1 MASVNQIQAEIESQ
15 ARDIKSKWVVPICFV
30 IAMIDGYDTIMPSFT
45 APLIAKS
52 YSLGMHDIGN
62 LFAIGYVGAMVG
74 TIVAGQLSDRVGRR
88 PVMALFLTI
97 CAAATL
103 ACAAAPAFGWLLVL
117 RFITGLGLGGAL
129 PSLFS
134 LTAEHSPPA
143 RRSAMVVTM
152 YVGYPV
158 GAVVGGLI
166 TSFLLPF
173 GWESIFIG
181 GGVAALLMVP
191 LALMV
196 PETLRVRPAVATAR
210 PSNATTALSRVGAQF
225 AQGRLGAALMLW
237 VGLFCM
243 LLMTYLLV
251 SWTPT
256 MAVKSGLPL
265 KIAALSGV
273 VLSLGGVIGALAI
286 GPTVNRRGPFVP
298 AAIMIGVAAVMIVI
312 LGQSFGSV
320 PLLMIVLFLVGFTGM
335 GGQLICPAMGVALF
349 PADVRGTGTGW
360 LMAVGRLGS
369 IVGPIL
375 GGALLAANLSLG
387 RLFSIVA
394 LAAAIAAIA
403 FALAGRIRP
412 NPAESA

>member
-1 MASVNQIQAEIESQ
+1 MASVNQIQAEIESE
-15 ARDIKSKWVVPICFV
+15 ARNIKSKWVVPICFV

-62 LFAIGYVGAMVG
+62 LFAIGYVGAMIG
-74 TIVAGQLSDRVGRR
+74 TIVAGQLSDQVGRR

-152 YVGYPV
+152 YIGYPV
-158 GAVVGGLI
+158 GGVVGGLI

-191 LALMV
+191 LALTV
-196 PETLRVRPAVATAR
+196 PETLRLRPAVATAG
-210 PSNATTALSRVGAQF
+210 PSATTALSRIGAQF

-286 GPTVNRRGPFVP
+286 GPIVNRRGPFLP
-298 AAIMIGVAAVMIVI
+298 AAIMIGVASVMIVI

-335 GGQLICPAMGVALF
+335 GGQLICPAMGVELF
-349 PADVRGTGTGW
+349 PAEVRGTGSGW

-387 RLFSIVA
+387 WLFLIVA
-394 LAAAIAAIA
+394 VAAAIAAIA
-403 FALAGRIRP
+403 FAIAGRIRP
-412 NPAESA
+412 NLAEST